1 MQDDGLNLKKTGE
14 GFAKSGEGVSSEKSN
29 ENVERKFCFVKPGEI
44 EKESFR
50 IIGEEL
56 DEQGI
61 SLEKIKASY
70 IMRCIHTS
78 ADFSY
83 AKTLYFSK
91 NAIEILE
98 GLIRQ
103 GASIICDTNMALA
116 GVNKTALKKNNCE
129 AHCFMADERIREI
142 AQKEGITRA
151 AASMEAATHL
161 EGKKIFAIGNAPTAL
176 IELDKLHRENGF
188 EPDFIIGVPVGFVN
202 VEYAKELIIKSDIPC
217 IVNRGRKGGSN
228 IAACLVNAAL
238 YSVEHRT
245 L

>member
-1 MQDDGLNLKKTGE
+1 MQGDDIDSKNTGKGL
-14 GFAKSGEGVSSEKSN
+14 AQSGESVSSEKSD
-29 ENVERKFCFVKPGEI
+29 ESEKKEFCFVKPAEI

-61 SLEKIKASY
+61 SLEKIKAPY

-142 AQKEGITRA
+142 AQKEEITRA
-151 AASMEAATHL
+151 AASMQAATHL
-161 EGKKIFAIGNAPTAL
+161 DGKKIFAIGNAPTAL
-176 IELDKLHRENGF
+176 IELDKLHREQGF
-188 EPDFIIGVPVGFVN
+188 VPDFIIGVPVGFVN
-202 VEYAKELIIKSDIPC
+202 VEYAKELIIKSGIPC

>member
-1 MQDDGLNLKKTGE
+1 MQGDDIDSKNTGKGL
-14 GFAKSGEGVSSEKSN
+14 AQSGESVSSEKSD
-29 ENVERKFCFVKPGEI
+29 ESEKKEFCFVKPAEI

-61 SLEKIKASY
+61 SLEKIKAPY

-142 AQKEGITRA
+142 AQKEEITRA
-151 AASMEAATHL
+151 AASMQAATHL
-161 EGKKIFAIGNAPTAL
+161 DGKKIFAIGNAPTAL
-176 IELDKLHRENGF
+176 IELDKLHREQGF
-188 EPDFIIGVPVGFVN
+188 VPDFITGVPVGFVN
-202 VEYAKELIIKSDIPC
+202 VEYAKELIIKSGIPC

>member
-1 MQDDGLNLKKTGE
+1 MQGDIEKINEGSAGSDEGGKKE
-14 GFAKSGEGVSSEKSN
+14 FL
-29 ENVERKFCFVKPGEI
+29 FVKPGEI

-56 DEQGI
+56 EEQGI
-61 SLEKIKASY
+61 QLEKIKAPY
-70 IMRCIHTS
+70 IKRCIHTS

-91 NAIEILE
+91 DAIETLE
-98 GLIRQ
+98 GLIKG

-116 GVNKTALKKNNCE
+116 GVNKTALKNNNCK
-129 AHCFMADERIREI
+129 AFCFMADERIMEI
-142 AQKEGITRA
+142 SKSEGITRA
-151 AASMEAATHL
+151 AASMQAAAHL
-161 EGKKIFAIGNAPTAL
+161 EGKKIFAVGNAPTAL
-176 IELDKLHRENGF
+176 IELEKLHREKGF

-202 VEYAKELIIKSDIPC
+202 VEYAKELIIKSGIPC

>member
-1 MQDDGLNLKKTGE
+1 MQGDIEKINEGSAGSDEGGKKE
-14 GFAKSGEGVSSEKSN
+14 FL
-29 ENVERKFCFVKPGEI
+29 FVKPGEI
-44 EKESFR
+44 EKESFH

-56 DEQGI
+56 EEQGI
-61 SLEKIKASY
+61 SLEKIKAPY

-142 AQKEGITRA
+142 AQKEEITRA
-151 AASMEAATHL
+151 AASMQAATHL
-161 EGKKIFAIGNAPTAL
+161 DGKKIFAIGNAPTAL
-176 IELDKLHRENGF
+176 IELDKLHREEGF
-188 EPDFIIGVPVGFVN
+188 APDFIIGVPVGFVN

>member
-1 MQDDGLNLKKTGE
+1 MQGDIEKINEGSAGSDEGGKKE
-14 GFAKSGEGVSSEKSN
+14 FL
-29 ENVERKFCFVKPGEI
+29 FVKPGEI
-44 EKESFR
+44 EKESFH

-56 DEQGI
+56 EEQGI
-61 SLEKIKASY
+61 SLEKIKAPY

-142 AQKEGITRA
+142 AQKEEITRA
-151 AASMEAATHL
+151 AASMQAATHL
-161 EGKKIFAIGNAPTAL
+161 DGKKIFAIGNAPTAL
-176 IELDKLHRENGF
+176 IELDKLHREQGF
-188 EPDFIIGVPVGFVN
+188 VPDFIIGVPVGFVN
-202 VEYAKELIIKSDIPC
+202 VEYAKELIIKSGIPC

>member
-1 MQDDGLNLKKTGE
+1 MQGDIEKINEGSAGSDEGGKKE
-14 GFAKSGEGVSSEKSN
+14 FL
-29 ENVERKFCFVKPGEI
+29 FVKPGEI
-44 EKESFR
+44 EKESFH

-61 SLEKIKASY
+61 SLEKIKAPY

-142 AQKEGITRA
+142 AQKEEITRA
-151 AASMEAATHL
+151 AASMQAATHL
-161 EGKKIFAIGNAPTAL
+161 DGKKIFAIGNAPTAL
-176 IELDKLHRENGF
+176 IELDKLHREQGF
-188 EPDFIIGVPVGFVN
+188 VPDFIIGVPVGFVN

>member
-1 MQDDGLNLKKTGE
+1 MQGDIEKINEGSAGSDEGGKKE
-14 GFAKSGEGVSSEKSN
+14 FL
-29 ENVERKFCFVKPGEI
+29 FVKPGEI
-44 EKESFR
+44 EKESFH

-56 DEQGI
+56 EEQGI
-61 SLEKIKASY
+61 SLEKIKAPY

-83 AKTLYFSK
+83 ARTLYFSK

-142 AQKEGITRA
+142 AQNEEITRA
-151 AASMEAATHL
+151 AASM
-161 EGKKIFAIGNAPTAL
+161 
-176 IELDKLHRENGF
+176 
-188 EPDFIIGVPVGFVN
+188 
-202 VEYAKELIIKSDIPC
+202 
-217 IVNRGRKGGSN
+217 
-228 IAACLVNAAL
+228 
-238 YSVEHRT
+238 
-245 L
+245 

>member
-1 MQDDGLNLKKTGE
+1 MQGDIEKINEGSAGSDEGGKKE
-14 GFAKSGEGVSSEKSN
+14 FL
-29 ENVERKFCFVKPGEI
+29 FVKPGEI
-44 EKESFR
+44 EKESFH
-50 IIGEEL
+50 IIGEEFE
-56 DEQGI
+56 EQGI
-61 SLEKIKASY
+61 SLEKIKAPY

-142 AQKEGITRA
+142 AQKEEITRA
-151 AASMEAATHL
+151 AASMQAATHL
-161 EGKKIFAIGNAPTAL
+161 DGKKIFAIGNAPTAL
-176 IELDKLHRENGF
+176 IELDKLHREEGF
-188 EPDFIIGVPVGFVN
+188 APDFIIGGPVGFVN

>member
-1 MQDDGLNLKKTGE
+1 MQGDIEKINEGSAGSDEGGKKE
-14 GFAKSGEGVSSEKSN
+14 FL
-29 ENVERKFCFVKPGEI
+29 FVKPGEI
-44 EKESFR
+44 EKESFH

-56 DEQGI
+56 EEQGI
-61 SLEKIKASY
+61 SLEKIKAPY

-83 AKTLYFSK
+83 AKTLYFSN

-142 AQKEGITRA
+142 AQKEEITRA
-151 AASMEAATHL
+151 AASMQAATHL
-161 EGKKIFAIGNAPTAL
+161 DGKKIFAIGNAPTAL
-176 IELDKLHRENGF
+176 IELDKLHREQGF
-188 EPDFIIGVPVGFVN
+188 VPDFIIGVPVGFVN
-202 VEYAKELIIKSDIPC
+202 VEYAKELIIKSGIPC

>member
-1 MQDDGLNLKKTGE
+1 MNDE
-14 GFAKSGEGVSSEKSN
+14 GF
-29 ENVERKFCFVKPGEI
+29 RYIKPDEI

-56 DEQGI
+56 EENGI
-61 SLEKIKASY
+61 SLEKIKEPY
-70 IMRCIHTS
+70 VKRCIHTS

-83 AKTLYFSK
+83 ANTLYFSK

-98 GLIRQ
+98 KLLSE

-116 GVNKTALKKNNCE
+116 GINKAALKKLGCE

-142 AQKEGITRA
+142 AQKEETTRA

-161 EGKKIFAIGNAPTAL
+161 DGKKIFAIGNAPTAL
-176 IELDKLHRENGF
+176 IELDRLHREDGF
-188 EPDFIIGVPVGFVN
+188 VPDFIIGVPVGFVN

>member
-1 MQDDGLNLKKTGE
+1 MQGEGLDFKKTGE
-14 GFAKSGEGVSSEKSN
+14 EFAKSGESVSSEESN
-29 ENVERKFCFVKPGEI
+29 ENEEKKFFFVKPGEI

-61 SLEKIKASY
+61 SLEKIKAPY
-70 IMRCIHTS
+70 IKRCIHTS

-98 GLIRQ
+98 KLIRQ

-116 GVNKTALKKNNCE
+116 GVNKTALKKNGCE
-129 AHCFMADERIREI
+129 AHCFMADERIKEI

-151 AASMEAATHL
+151 AASMQAATHL
-161 EGKKIFAIGNAPTAL
+161 DGKKIFTIGNAPTAL
-176 IELDKLHRENGF
+176 IELDKLHREKGF
-188 EPDFIIGVPVGFVN
+188 VPDFIIGVPVGFVN

-238 YSVEHRT
+238 YSVENRT

>member
-1 MQDDGLNLKKTGE
+1 MQGDIEKINEGSAGSDEGGKKE
-14 GFAKSGEGVSSEKSN
+14 FL
-29 ENVERKFCFVKPGEI
+29 FVKPGEI
-44 EKESFR
+44 EKESFH

-56 DEQGI
+56 EEQGI
-61 SLEKIKASY
+61 SLEKIKAPY

-142 AQKEGITRA
+142 AQKEEITRA
-151 AASMEAATHL
+151 AASMQAATHL
-161 EGKKIFAIGNAPTAL
+161 DGKKIFAIGNAPTAL
-176 IELDKLHRENGF
+176 IELDKLHREQGF
-188 EPDFIIGVPVGFVN
+188 VPDFIIGVPVGFVN
-202 VEYAKELIIKSDIPC
+202 VEYAKELIIKSNIPC